1 MPSSGK
7 GRRIS
12 DPAEI
17 AAIKALN
24 ERLKDFPG
32 REELEVHVW
41 QEGEDPPPGLG
52 LGDSP
57 SVTRPQTLRQFRER
71 LGGDEG
77 ELRGPRGD
85 LHFVSLRAWQD
96 EDPERTLVL
105 PVFTFTPDD
114 SRIAEWKS
122 FWEEHF
128 RRFPPNL

>member
-41 QEGEDPPPGLG
+41 QEGEDPPPAPG
-52 LGDSP
+52 
-57 SVTRPQTLRQFRER
+57 
-71 LGGDEG
+71 
-77 ELRGPRGD
+77 
-85 LHFVSLRAWQD
+85 
-96 EDPERTLVL
+96 
-105 PVFTFTPDD
+105 
-114 SRIAEWKS
+114 
-122 FWEEHF
+122 
-128 RRFPPNL
+128 